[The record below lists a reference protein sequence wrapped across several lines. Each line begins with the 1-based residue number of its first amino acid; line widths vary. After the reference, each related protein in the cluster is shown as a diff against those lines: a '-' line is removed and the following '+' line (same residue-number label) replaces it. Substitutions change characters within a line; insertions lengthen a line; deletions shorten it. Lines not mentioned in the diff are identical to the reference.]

1 MDAAE
6 FLSFL
11 SLLAFLSPVTA
22 ISFPVTGTR
31 RKLIESKLLKR
42 DQLGNFGNGSLSL
55 YNDEDV
61 VYTCN
66 ITLGGNPFV
75 VELDTGRRSADLWVA
90 GDVSGTKNLSIPM
103 QLAYGKGL
111 VAGYINSATLGFDG
125 FTVPDQVYL
134 NVVTSQGEST
144 SVGII
149 GLGPNAESS
158 VRRLLNE
165 GATGDPPLDRIFG
178 QNRTTPNF
186 ISFLLSRD
194 PIESPSPLAEQWP
207 AQFTIGEV
215 IPGLEG
221 YQKLDKSSLL
231 LIDQYG
237 NQHWETLLDSNGI
250 IGPDGKRISTST
262 SIANP
267 CKWNQGSTALLFLIL
282 PKDIVD
288 EIYGR
293 VPGAEFIESGS
304 SLAHDLQGFSNFW
317 RVPCAYEL
325 NVSFVFGG
333 VEYPISPLDLTVDIQ
348 EYDQDRKEICIAFFQ
363 QTAANIVD
371 NPSFG
376 ALDAVLGMAFL
387 RNVYILINFGDFVDG
402 SSSSVAKPYIQLL
415 SLSDKAS
422 IHRDFVMARLGGVDT
437 TGSQS
442 PLLPSVSSTSASTST
457 STTNSDPTSS
467 QKRHSKEKTKIRY
480 LSTRLYVTA
489 P

>member
-1 MDAAE
+1 
-6 FLSFL
+6 
-11 SLLAFLSPVTA
+11 
-22 ISFPVTGTR
+22 
-31 RKLIESKLLKR
+31 
-42 DQLGNFGNGSLSL
+42 
-55 YNDEDV
+55 
-61 VYTCN
+61 
-66 ITLGGNPFV
+66 
-75 VELDTGRRSADLWVA
+75 
-90 GDVSGTKNLSIPM
+90 
-103 QLAYGKGL
+103 
-111 VAGYINSATLGFDG
+111 
-125 FTVPDQVYL
+125 
-134 NVVTSQGEST
+134 
-144 SVGII
+144 
-149 GLGPNAESS
+149 
-158 VRRLLNE
+158 
-165 GATGDPPLDRIFG
+165 LDRIFG
-178 QNRTTPNF
+178 QNRTTPQF

-215 IPGLEG
+215 IPGLEDIKNST
-221 YQKLDKSSLL
+221 KLPA

-267 CKWNQGSTALLFLIL
+267 ANGTKDQLHVVFDSGFSIPQL

-333 VEYPISPLDLTVDIQ
+333 VEYPISPLDVTVDIQ

-467 QKRHSKEKTKIRY
+467 QKRYIVAFSFVGAACLAVLSWIVFRAIRRKRRR
-480 LSTRLYVTA
+480 SATSA
-489 P
+489 PDYMSLPRNTTSVPYSSSPAYAPPAI